1 MLREIKLLACLAG
14 AIAPCFLMTA
24 RPASAADETF
34 TVKQIISLPNGQS
47 VGSFDIGFDDAN
59 IHTFAFADRTNKS
72 VDLIDTNTNK
82 VVKQLTANFAGV
94 RANPG
99 QASGPDGVLIV
110 DQKEVWAGDAPS
122 SCLTVAPFTCTHD
135 SSIKVIDIKSGST
148 VAVLNTGG
156 QRRADELCE
165 DVGHEVV
172 LMANDNPLDSFITFW
187 SAETRGNAGPPTSD
201 DGGNGSLGKIR
212 FDGTDPRGKNI
223 TASGIEQCKHDPR
236 TDKFYLNI
244 PATGS
249 DGSGPGVVVVIST
262 EAPFKVEKV
271 ITVPISTG
279 CTGPAGMAIGPNHQ
293 ILLGCGGTTSLI
305 IDDRDGSIIA
315 SLPGA
320 TSDEA
325 WYNPG
330 DNQYFLATD
339 LVLSV
344 VDSTGVQD
352 LPAPSANGSH
362 VVAADMLRNQVY
374 VPINNVAAEGGAS
387 HICRDHGGDDTKGCI
402 AVFTAKNDDHC
413 LAQGMPVLDHDDG
426 DDPVFMRTRCS
437 DDRRADR
444 GDDDHDR

>member
-1 MLREIKLLACLAG
+1 MRGKVKLLACLAS
-14 AIAPCFLMTA
+14 AVVPWFLMTA
-24 RPASAADETF
+24 GTASAADETF

-72 VDLIDTNTNK
+72 VDIIDTNTNT
-82 VVKQLTANFAGV
+82 VVKQLTSNFAGV
-94 RANPG
+94 RASPR
-99 QASGPDGVLIV
+99 QASGPDGVIIV

-122 SCLTVAPFTCTHD
+122 SCVGAVCTHD
-135 SSIKVIDIKSGST
+135 SSIKVIDIKTGNT
-148 VAVLNTGG
+148 VAVMNTGG

-172 LMANDNPLDSFITFW
+172 LMANDNPLDNFITFW
-187 SAETRGNAGPPTSD
+187 STETRGNAGPPTSD

-271 ITVPISTG
+271 ITIPTSTG
-279 CTGPAGMAIGPNHQ
+279 CTGPAGMAIGPNHE
-293 ILLGCGGTTSLI
+293 ILLGCGGTNSLI
-305 IDDRDGSIIA
+305 IDDRDGGIIA
-315 SLPGA
+315 FLGGA

-339 LVLSV
+339 LKLSV
-344 VDSTGVQD
+344 VDSSGAQD
-352 LPAPSANGSH
+352 LPATSANGSH

-374 VPINNVAAEGGAS
+374 VPINNNPDEGGAS
-387 HICRDHGGDDTKGCI
+387 HICRDHGGADALGCI

-413 LAQGMPVLDHDDG
+413 LAEGMPVLDHDDG

-437 DDRRADR
+437 DDRGADR
-444 GDDDHDR
+444 DDNDRDR